1 MFKVKLISAP
11 TVILLESYINEWI
24 GEHKDLTIMGI
35 QTSQARGA
43 EPDSFILLTTI
54 LYEEKEA

>member
-24 GEHKDLTIMGI
+24 GEHKDLTTMGI
-35 QTSQARGA
+35 QTSPARGA
-43 EPDSFILLTTI
+43 EPDRSFS
-54 LYEEKEA
+54 